1 MARVTWRAA
10 LTLCVVAACA
20 YYYGLVSAD
29 CVSPARLAEI
39 ERSLLVA
46 LRKSVDPLKRE
57 RDSLRAENAALRS
70 TRLASPAARITVFAG
85 YCFCSK

>member
-70 TRLASPAARITVFAG
+70 TRHPCTPSPENRG
-85 YCFCSK
+85 RNELGRM